1 MQKLFTLFFCF
12 GIFCK
17 SFSQTPKSSLFT
29 AIALVND
36 CFDAQSL
43 QNKSIKIGS
52 RVGNIITLRSP
63 TDQSELLKNH
73 PGIVYVKKASKIS
86 PNLARVTSDLR
97 ADSVYKQHGLMQG
110 YSGKDVIIGITDW
123 GFDYT
128 HPMFYD
134 TSLEHTRILAAWDQ
148 FKTSGPHPDG
158 YSYGT
163 EYSGEAELFTAEK
176 DTFNIYQYATHG
188 SHVAGIAGGSGAGTE
203 HRGVAF
209 EANFLFVTFLVDEAA
224 VLDAFAWMKKQATFY
239 NKPLVI
245 NMSWG
250 LYHLGT
256 LDGTS
261 LLSQAIDQ
269 YSEQGV
275 VFITSGGNNGDEMF
289 HIKNVFNTDT
299 MRSHVGF
306 YSYLS
311 HAEMWGQSISMWGEP
326 GSTFSSSFEVYD
338 NTKTLVAESPSFST
352 LGTENYT
359 ESFILVGT
367 DTVFYNIK
375 TVESFSLN
383 QRPHM
388 RLRVKNTNTQ
398 LHVVLKSFANSG
410 TVHFW
415 NLVELNNDVGNWGLS
430 FTAWKPG
437 WVGGDN
443 LYGIGEPACTK
454 SAISV
459 AAHSS
464 EFKAPNG
471 NIVGGQIASF
481 SSIGPTLDGR
491 LKPDISAPGVNVA
504 SSVSSFTSRGFTLLE
519 NASFKGKDYP
529 FSRFS
534 GTSMSSPATAG
545 VVALMLQ
552 ANPRLSAKEI
562 KEILINTARTDNRT
576 NTIPDTGSYTWG
588 WGKVNAYQAVL
599 EAESMRQPVSESFL
613 VFPNPTQSTLYY
625 MGADGKT
632 YDADIYARTGQKM
645 ANGQIGKST
654 AFDLSK
660 YSPGLYFIRIK
671 DSETRVFSFIIN
683 P

>member
-1 MQKLFTLFFCF
+1 M
-12 GIFCK
+12 I
-17 SFSQTPKSSLFT
+17 
-29 AIALVND
+29 
-36 CFDAQSL
+36 
-43 QNKSIKIGS
+43 
-52 RVGNIITLRSP
+52 
-63 TDQSELLKNH
+63 
-73 PGIVYVKKASKIS
+73 
-86 PNLARVTSDLR
+86 
-97 ADSVYKQHGLMQG
+97 
-110 YSGKDVIIGITDW
+110 
-123 GFDYT
+123 
-128 HPMFYD
+128 
-134 TSLEHTRILAAWDQ
+134 
-148 FKTSGPHPDG
+148 
-158 YSYGT
+158 
-163 EYSGEAELFTAEK
+163 
-176 DTFNIYQYATHG
+176 
-188 SHVAGIAGGSGAGTE
+188 
-203 HRGVAF
+203 
-209 EANFLFVTFLVDEAA
+209 
-224 VLDAFAWMKKQATFY
+224 
-239 NKPLVI
+239 
-245 NMSWG
+245 
-250 LYHLGT
+250 
-256 LDGTS
+256 
-261 LLSQAIDQ
+261 
-269 YSEQGV
+269 
-275 VFITSGGNNGDEMF
+275 
-289 HIKNVFNTDT
+289 
-299 MRSHVGF
+299 
-306 YSYLS
+306 
-311 HAEMWGQSISMWGEP
+311 
-326 GSTFSSSFEVYD
+326 
-338 NTKTLVAESPSFST
+338 
-352 LGTENYT
+352 
-359 ESFILVGT
+359 GT
-367 DTVFYNIK
+367 DTVFYNLK
-375 TVESFSLN
+375 TVVSFSLN
-383 QRPHM
+383 QRPHIG
-388 RLRVKNTNTQ
+388 LRVKNTNTQ

-415 NLVELNNDVGNWGLS
+415 NLVELNNDVGNWGLP

-671 DSETRVFSFIIN
+671 DSETRVFSVIIN